1 MRVYSVE
8 KVISENGTMQLDALP
23 FPPGE
28 LVDVIVLA
36 RRKSV
41 EGARVHTLKG
51 SVLKYEQPFEPVADN
66 DWDAADSKIRD
77 YPYVK
82 IIGDRS

>member
-1 MRVYSVE
+1 MRIYSTE
-8 KVISENGTMQLDALP
+8 KVISENGTMQLESLP

-41 EGARVHTLKG
+41 DGARVHTLKD
-51 SVLKYEQPFEPVADN
+51 SVLKYDQPLDPVADD
-66 DWDAADSKIRD
+66 DWDVLA
-77 YPYVK
+77 
-82 IIGDRS
+82 

>member
-36 RRKSV
+36 RKKSV
-41 EGARVHTLKG
+41 DGPRVHTLKG

-66 DWDAADSKIRD
+66 DWDALA
-77 YPYVK
+77 
-82 IIGDRS
+82 

>member
-8 KVISENGTMQLDALP
+8 KVISENRTMQLDALP

-36 RRKSV
+36 RKKSV
-41 EGARVHTLKG
+41 DRPRVHTLKA
-51 SVLKYEQPFEPVADN
+51 VYQVRTA
-66 DWDAADSKIRD
+66 IRA
-77 YPYVK
+77 VEERL
-82 IIGDRS
+82 GHG